1 MEKGKRDRYF
11 DVRLKIKL
19 QDVGE
24 EEQVGND
31 NQIGLERRDQR
42 LQSIFYGEVES

>member
-1 MEKGKRDRYF
+1 MEKGKRDRHF

-19 QDVGE
+19 QDAGE

-31 NQIGLERRDQR
+31 N
-42 LQSIFYGEVES
+42 